1 MDKFNFILPTALEWH
16 LSGVGG
22 VIATVIRTWGSAP
35 RPVGSQLAVSGEG
48 DIIGS
53 VSGGCV
59 EGAVIIE
66 ALNAL
71 KTGKNII
78 LEYGISD
85 EDAFA
90 VGLACGGNIE
100 ILVEPIGFGL
110 SQSTLTELVRR
121 CQRKEAVAYSI
132 EINSGVNQLISLD
145 VSNSKKDGI
154 NISGFYGAEFLVIYK
169 TPLRMAVIG
178 GVHIAQPLVSIAR
191 MSGFS
196 VLVIDPRS
204 TFLNAKRFPETELSN
219 LWPDEA
225 LKLFKPDNR
234 TAIITLSHDPKIDDL
249 AIIEALTSN
258 CFYIGCLG
266 SKKTHSK
273 RLDRLSKIVN
283 SDACLSRIHGPI
295 GLKIN
300 SQTPTEIAISVMAE
314 VIQSLRV
321 NSI

>member
-1 MDKFNFILPTALEWH
+1 MDQFNIILPTALEWH
-16 LSGVGG
+16 VSGIGAAV
-22 VIATVIRTWGSAP
+22 ATVIRTWGSAP

-66 ALNAL
+66 ALNTL
-71 KTGKNII
+71 KTGRNVI
-78 LEYGISD
+78 LEYGVSD

-90 VGLACGGNIE
+90 VGLACGGNIQ
-100 ILVEPIGFGL
+100 ILVEPVGFGL
-110 SQSTLTELVRR
+110 SENIVAELVCR
-121 CQRKEAVAYSI
+121 CQRREPVAYSI
-132 EINSGVNQLISLD
+132 DIKSGVNKVITLD
-145 VSNSKKDGI
+145 INDGKKNVGTHT
-154 NISGFYGAEFLVIYK
+154 SGFYGAEFLVIYEK
-169 TPLRMAVIG
+169 PLRMAVIG

-191 MSGFS
+191 MSGFA
-196 VLVIDPRS
+196 VIVIDPRS
-204 TFLNAKRFPETELSN
+204 TFLNAIRFPNVELSN

-225 LKLFKPDNR
+225 LKAFKPDSR

-249 AIIEALTSN
+249 GLIEALNSN

-283 SDACLSRIHGPI
+283 SDVCLSRLHGPI
-295 GLKIN
+295 GLNIQ
-300 SQTPTEIAISVMAE
+300 SRTPTEIAISIMAE

-321 NSI
+321 N

>member
-1 MDKFNFILPTALEWH
+1 MDQFNIILPTALEWH
-16 LSGVGG
+16 ISGTGAAV
-22 VIATVIRTWGSAP
+22 ATVIRTWGSAP

-66 ALNAL
+66 ALNTL
-71 KTGKNII
+71 KTGRNAI
-78 LEYGISD
+78 LEYGVSD

-90 VGLACGGNIE
+90 VGLACGGNIQ
-100 ILVEPIGFGL
+100 ILVEPVGFGL
-110 SQSTLTELVRR
+110 SESIVADLVCR
-121 CQRKEAVAYSI
+121 CQRREPVAYSI
-132 EINSGVNQLISLD
+132 DIKSGVNKVITLD
-145 VSNSKKDGI
+145 INDGKKNVGTHT
-154 NISGFYGAEFLVIYK
+154 SGFYGAEFLVIYEK
-169 TPLRMAVIG
+169 PLRMAVIG

-191 MSGFS
+191 MSGFA
-196 VLVIDPRS
+196 VVVIDPRS
-204 TFLNAKRFPETELSN
+204 TFLNAIRFPNVEISN

-225 LKLFKPDNR
+225 LKAFKPDSR

-249 AIIEALTSN
+249 GLIEALNSN

-283 SDACLSRIHGPI
+283 SDVCLSRLHGPI
-295 GLKIN
+295 GLNIQ
-300 SQTPTEIAISVMAE
+300 SRTPTEIAISIMAE
-314 VIQSLRV
+314 VIQSLRE
-321 NSI
+321 N

>member
-1 MDKFNFILPTALEWH
+1 MDQFNIILPTALEWH
-16 LSGVGG
+16 ISGTGAAV
-22 VIATVIRTWGSAP
+22 ATVIRTWGSAP

-66 ALNAL
+66 ALNTL
-71 KTGKNII
+71 KTGRNVI
-78 LEYGISD
+78 LEYGVSD

-90 VGLACGGNIE
+90 VGLACGGNIQ
-100 ILVEPIGFGL
+100 ILVEPVGFGL
-110 SQSTLTELVRR
+110 SENIVADLVCR
-121 CQRKEAVAYSI
+121 CQRREPVAYSI
-132 EINSGVNQLISLD
+132 DIKSGVNKVITLD
-145 VSNSKKDGI
+145 IADGKKNVGTYT
-154 NISGFYGAEFLVIYK
+154 SGFYGAEFLVIYEK
-169 TPLRMAVIG
+169 PLRMAVIG

-191 MSGFS
+191 MSGFA
-196 VLVIDPRS
+196 VVVIDPRS
-204 TFLNAKRFPETELSN
+204 TFLNAIRFPNVELSN

-225 LKLFKPDNR
+225 LKAFKPDSR

-249 AIIEALTSN
+249 GLIEALNSN

-283 SDACLSRIHGPI
+283 SDVCLSRLHGPI
-295 GLKIN
+295 GLNIQ
-300 SQTPTEIAISVMAE
+300 SRTPTEIAISIMAE

-321 NSI
+321 N